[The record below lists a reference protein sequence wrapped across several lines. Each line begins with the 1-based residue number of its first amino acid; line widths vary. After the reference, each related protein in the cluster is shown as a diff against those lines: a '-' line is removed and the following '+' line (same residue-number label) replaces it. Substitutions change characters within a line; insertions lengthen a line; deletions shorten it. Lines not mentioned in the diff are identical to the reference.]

1 MAIVL
6 AILLMLLA
14 TAGCAYLAVAAVL
27 VGRFAARPAPGVPE
41 GEPAPG
47 VTVLKPLH
55 GAPPGLLDD
64 LATLCRQRYP
74 GPLQIVCGV
83 ADPADPAVAVVER
96 LIASHPGIA
105 IDLVIDPAVHG
116 TNRKVSN
123 LINMAAK
130 IRHEVVVLSDADIRL
145 RPDDLS
151 RVVAA
156 LRQPGV
162 GAVTCLYGGQGA
174 AGVWSDL
181 VALGLV
187 SHFLPNAVLGLEL
200 GRAKPC
206 FGALIAL
213 DRTTLDGLGGFRS
226 FVDTLAD
233 DYAIGA
239 AVRASGRRAVLVP
252 SFAVVHRCDEASLAA
267 AWSHELRWAR
277 TVMSLDPA
285 GWAGAVVTH
294 PLGFA
299 LLAAAFGGGR
309 PALGLALAA
318 IVGRAALAWRV
329 GVAFALPVPALPL
342 VPVRDLLTFAVFV
355 ASFLGRGVTWKDQDY
370 RMRADGT
377 FTEQD
382 APGRTIPGTAAKGES
397 QT

>member
-1 MAIVL
+1 
-6 AILLMLLA
+6 
-14 TAGCAYLAVAAVL
+14 G
-27 VGRFAARPAPGVPE
+27 PA

-47 VTVLKPLH
+47 VSVLKPLH

-64 LATLCRQRYP
+64 LATVCRQTYP

-83 ADPADPAVAVVER
+83 ADAADPAVAVVER
-96 LIASHPGIA
+96 LIAAHPGVR
-105 IDLVIDPAVHG
+105 IDLVVDPTLHG

-123 LINMAAK
+123 LVNMAK
-130 IRHEVVVLSDADIRL
+130 VIRHPVVVLSDADIRL
-145 RPDDLS
+145 REHDLA

-156 LRQPGV
+156 LAEPGV

-174 AGVWSDL
+174 VGVWSDA

-187 SHFLPNAVLGLEL
+187 SHFLPNAVTGLEI
-200 GRAKPC
+200 GRAQPC

-213 DRTTLDGLGGFRS
+213 RGETLAAIGGFRA
-226 FVDTLAD
+226 FADTLAD

-239 AVRASGRRAVLVP
+239 AVRARGEVVAVPAFAVL
-252 SFAVVHRCDEASLAA
+252 HRCDEASVSAV
-267 AWSHELRWAR
+267 WNHELRWAR
-277 TVMSLDPA
+277 TVMSLDPR
-285 GWAGAVVTH
+285 GWLGSAVTH
-294 PLGFA
+294 PLAFA
-299 LLAAAFGGGR
+299 LLAFCFGGGR

-318 IVGRAALAWRV
+318 ILCRICLALRT

-342 VPVRDLLTFAVFV
+342 VPLRDLLTFAVFV

-377 FTEQD
+377 FTE
-382 APGRTIPGTAAKGES
+382 AAVSGRTVTGTATTGES
-397 QT
+397 VR